1 MFDYDLLILGA
12 AAGGLE
18 AAIVALQERSRVA
31 LLTLGLP
38 LAPETIAHLS
48 TLQQGG
54 VDVIEDSGYF
64 LPHAQGLQT
73 LQRSRLLRSRC
84 SLLALPSQPIV
95 PHLPG
100 LESIPYHTELSEQVG
115 VQGKPE
121 HWLIWG
127 ETPESL
133 SYCHQLIE
141 QKQQVTLLLRKPL
154 LFPLFQRIQGYLE
167 GRGVEILTA
176 ICCTGVEPK
185 GAGLRLFA
193 DQRQWCGDRLLLAFG
208 QQPIDIASHRLNL
221 NLSALHPQLSLP
233 LAVNRFLQS
242 QFVPNLYGCG
252 ISLGGIALDS
262 MARYEARIAVFNALY
277 SPQRSPRYDCI
288 PYSLLEVPAV
298 TQVGWTI
305 ESARQHWPASA
316 LRSLTCSGFWDPPF
330 EPAATQDLGL
340 NSDSGLLQPSFQ
352 ILLDRKD
359 RILGAQGIGTRSAQA
374 VQVIGLARQRRLT
387 WPQLLRS
394 LPGGEVAD
402 LLYALQTS
410 QIAEAP
416 KGAWRE
422 SFFNWRRTGYF

>member
-48 TLQQGG
+48 TLHQGG

-64 LPHAQGLQT
+64 LPHCKGLQT
-73 LQRSRLLRSRC
+73 LQGSRLLRSRC
-84 SLLALPSQPIV
+84 SLLALPSQPVV
-95 PHLPG
+95 PPLPG
-100 LESIPYHTELSEQVG
+100 LESIPYHTELSEPLG
-115 VQGKPE
+115 TQGKPE

-133 SYCHQLIE
+133 SYGHQLIE

-154 LFPLFQRIQGYLE
+154 QSPLFQRIQGYLE
-167 GRGVEILTA
+167 GHGVEILTA
-176 ICCTGVEPK
+176 IHCTGVEPK
-185 GAGLRLFA
+185 GSGVRLFA

-208 QQPIDIASHRLNL
+208 QQPLDIASHSLNL

-233 LAVNRFLQS
+233 LGVNRFLQS

-252 ISLGGIALDS
+252 VSLGGMALDS
-262 MARYEARIAVFNALY
+262 LARYEARIAVFNALY
-277 SPQRSPRYDCI
+277 SPQRSLRYDCI
-288 PYSLLEVPAV
+288 PYSLLDIPAV

-316 LRSLTCSGFWDPPF
+316 LRSLTCSGFWDPP
-330 EPAATQDLGL
+330 LS
-340 NSDSGLLQPSFQ
+340 SDSALLQPSFQ
-352 ILLDRKD
+352 ILLDRRD

-402 LLYALQTS
+402 LLQALQTS
-410 QIAEAP
+410 RIAEAP